1 MALVPDPR
9 PQSLSGTPA
18 TILRLT
24 GADAL
29 AILHRISTQSVVD
42 LEPGSCRVTLF
53 CDFRGR
59 LLHRAAV
66 ARVRDGAV
74 WLVREDAPA
83 EELAAHL
90 DRHIFREN
98 VRVEEDAA
106 HRGGVRAVPGGFGLA
121 AGTVVEQ
128 GGAPF
133 RLEIGP
139 SFGLEVGERSSDPDA
154 ERLRILAGR
163 PRHGH
168 EIAPAFNPF
177 EVGLAHEV
185 HLDKGCFTGQ
195 EALLRLVTYG
205 GVRRRLAIVTG
216 TGGAPGVPRDI
227 LDRGK
232 VAGVLTSAAGAG
244 PGWSGLAV
252 IRNEALDGPPALEVA
267 GAGPVG
273 SPQVFPVTRP
283 AGLP

>member
-1 MALVPDPR
+1 MALVPDPL
-9 PQSLSGTPA
+9 PEALSGTPA
-18 TILRLT
+18 TLLRLS

-29 AILHRISTQSVVD
+29 AVLHRISTQSLVD
-42 LEPGSCRVTLF
+42 LEPGSCRMTLF

-66 ARVRDGAV
+66 ARGREGAV

-205 GVRRRLAIVTG
+205 GVRRRLALVTG
-216 TGGAPGVPRDI
+216 AGGAPGVPRD
-227 LDRGK
+227 LLNRSK
-232 VAGVLTSAAGAG
+232 VAGVLTSSAGAE
-244 PGWSGLAV
+244 PGWAGLAV
-252 IRNEALDGPPALEVA
+252 IRHEALEAPSDLEVE
-267 GAGPVG
+267 GAGTVG
-273 SPQVFPVTRP
+273 RPQAFPATHP
-283 AGLP
+283 LGLK